1 MLVEHCESK
10 RKDKKTTL
18 PPTSMLAERTHKFA
32 SFVALLMFLFSSI
45 SSAQVMF
52 IDLELDDE
60 NQAFANGRSDT
71 DGDGVLDSAD
81 SCVDGESSWT
91 SNTFTDHD
99 GDGCKDDVEDSDLSL
114 IHI

>member
-1 MLVEHCESK
+1 MAVEHCEYK

-18 PPTSMLAERTHKFA
+18 LPTFMLAERTHKFA
-32 SFVALLMFLFSSI
+32 SFVALLMFLMSSL

-71 DGDGVLDSAD
+71 DGDGVLDS
-81 SCVDGESSWT
+81 VDDCLDGITGWT
-91 SNTFTDHD
+91 STYSTDHE
-99 GDGCKDDVEDSDLSL
+99 GDG
-114 IHI
+114 